1 MPSWN
6 DILIKLQSGDVGFDE
21 LRKQYLNSI
30 HQNTGRNVIA
40 YYSGFIQRAEMLGA
54 QGSVNDDDK
63 NGFMNAVHSLDRTKG
78 LDLILHTP
86 GGDICAAESIVFY
99 LRQMFDDDIRVII
112 PQMAMSAGTMIACSA
127 KEIIMGK
134 QSSLGPFDPQ
144 LSGVPAYGVLK
155 EFEQASKEIS
165 IDPAKIHVWREI
177 ISKYPP
183 AFITSCAKAIELA
196 SEIVTAWLVE
206 VMFKDDPD
214 SARKSETVVDFFN
227 DFDDRKV
234 HSRHLH
240 YTDAQRVG
248 LKVSLL
254 EDNQELQ
261 DHVLSLHHVY
271 MLTFSNTQYQ
281 KIVENQIG
289 AIVVYT

>member
-6 DILIKLQSGDVGFDE
+6 EILRDLQSGNVDFDE
-21 LRKQYLNSI
+21 LRKRYLESI
-30 HQNTGRNVIA
+30 HQTTGRNVIA
-40 YYSGFIQRAEMLGA
+40 YYSGFIQRGGSLGP

-63 NGFMNAVHSLDRTKG
+63 NGFMNAVHSLDRSKG

-99 LRQMFDDDIRVII
+99 LRQMFNSDIRVII
-112 PQMAMSAGTMIACSA
+112 PQMAMSAGTMIACAST
-127 KEIIMGK
+127 EIIMGK

-144 LSGVPAYGVLK
+144 LNGVPAYGVLK
-155 EFEQASKEIS
+155 EFDQAAKEIA

-196 SEIVTAWLVE
+196 SEVVTAWLVE
-206 VMFKDDPD
+206 VMFKGD
-214 SARKSETVVDFFN
+214 SDGPNKAKSIVEFFN

-240 YTDAQRVG
+240 YTDAQSVG
-248 LKVSLL
+248 LKVGDL
-254 EDNQELQ
+254 
-261 DHVLSLHHVY
+261 
-271 MLTFSNTQYQ
+271 
-281 KIVENQIG
+281 
-289 AIVVYT
+289 